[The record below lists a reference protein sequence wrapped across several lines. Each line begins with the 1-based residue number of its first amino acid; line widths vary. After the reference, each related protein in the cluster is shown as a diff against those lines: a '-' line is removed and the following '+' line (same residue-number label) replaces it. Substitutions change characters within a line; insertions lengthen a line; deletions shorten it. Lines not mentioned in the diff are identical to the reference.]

1 MDRSI
6 CIHGHF
12 YQPPRENPWLEAIE
26 LQDSAYPYHDWNERI
41 TAECYAP
48 NAASRILDEKD
59 RIERIVNNYAR
70 ISFNFGPTLLSWL
83 EEKSPSIYQAI
94 LDADRECR
102 DRFGGHGSAL
112 AQVYNHMILPLAN
125 DRDRRTQVLW
135 GIRDFEHRFGRP
147 PEGMWLSETA
157 ANLPTLETLAQLGIR
172 FTILAPSQASRA
184 RRIGGRWRDV
194 SGGRIDPARPYRL
207 RLPSRRTLDAFFYDG
222 PISRAVAFEGLLDN
236 GEKFAQRLLSG
247 FSDAR
252 DWPQLLHI
260 ATDGETYG
268 HHHHRGE
275 MALSYALS
283 VLERD
288 GAACLTNYAQ
298 FLERHPPAVEAEIF
312 ENTSWSCVHG
322 IERWR
327 SDCGCNS
334 GRYPSQAWRGPL
346 RAALD
351 GLRDA
356 IAEPFE
362 EQARTVWKDPWAARD
377 EYIAVLL
384 DRSPENLD
392 RFFAAHA
399 VGEPSAADRVRAI
412 KLLELQRHAQLM
424 YTSCGWFFDE
434 ISGLETVQV
443 LQYAG
448 RALQLAAETLGND
461 FESRFL
467 QDLEHAPS
475 NLSEIGNGRAVFERY
490 VRPAMVDLSRVA
502 AHSAVS
508 SLFDGYG
515 DSTRIYCYEVE
526 REEHRVW
533 NSGHERLALGRA
545 RFTSRITGESG
556 SWMYGVV
563 NFAGHNVAGGVR
575 PFREEGEYRTLNDS
589 IAESF
594 ARSEL
599 PEVIRKLD
607 AGFGQGIVSLK
618 QLFRDE
624 QRRIVGLILE
634 STLAD
639 TEAVLRQSYE
649 RSLPLMRFLEE
660 LGTPLPRLFRAIVEF
675 TLNAE
680 LRRTLAAEAGDP
692 SRLDQLLANVG
703 REKIRLDAET
713 LEFEMR
719 RNVEA
724 RARRLEQSPADR
736 DRLDALAEGVDLARK
751 LPFPVGFWEVQNIY
765 WHLRERAAPA
775 RREQARQGDPD
786 AMDWLKAFGAVGES
800 LGIREE
806 DGGGGA

>member
-48 NAASRILDEKD
+48 NAASRILDERD
-59 RIERIVNNYAR
+59 RIERIVNNYAW

-83 EEKSPSIYQAI
+83 EEKSPSIYRAI
-94 LDADRECR
+94 LDADSESR
-102 DRFGGHGSAL
+102 DRFADHGSAL

-135 GIRDFEHRFGRP
+135 GIRDFEHRFGRL

-157 ANLPTLETLAQLGIR
+157 VNLPTLETLAQLGIR

-184 RRIGGRWRDV
+184 RRTGGRWRDV
-194 SGGRIDPARPYRL
+194 SGGRIDPTRPYRV
-207 RLPSRRTLDAFFYDG
+207 RLPSRRTLDVFFYDG
-222 PISRAVAFEGLLDN
+222 PISRAVAFEGLLGN
-236 GEKFAQRLLSG
+236 GERFAERLLSG

-283 VLERD
+283 VLERS
-288 GAACLTNYAQ
+288 GGACLTNHAQ
-298 FLERHPPAVEAEIF
+298 FLEKHPPAAEAEIF

-322 IERWR
+322 VERWK

-356 IAEPFE
+356 VAGPFE
-362 EQARTVWKDPWAARD
+362 EQGLRVWKDPWAARD
-377 EYIAVLL
+377 DYISVLL
-384 DRSPENLD
+384 DRSTENLD
-392 RFFAAHA
+392 RFFAAHGA
-399 VGEPSAADRVRAI
+399 GELSAADRVRGI

-448 RALQLAAETLGND
+448 RALQLAAETLASD
-461 FESRFL
+461 FEPRFL
-467 QDLEHAPS
+467 QDLERAPS
-475 NLSEIGNGRAVFERY
+475 NLPEIGNGRTVYEKY
-490 VRPAMVDLSRVA
+490 VRPAMVDLSRVG
-502 AHSAVS
+502 AHYAVS

-515 DSTRIYCYEVE
+515 DSSRIYCYDVE
-526 REEHRVW
+526 REDHRVW

-556 SWMYGVV
+556 SWMFGVV

-575 PFREEGEYRTLNDS
+575 PFREDEEYRTLIDS

-594 ARSEL
+594 ERSEL

-624 QRRIVGLILE
+624 QRRILGLILE

-649 RSLPLMRFLEE
+649 RNLPLMRFLEE
-660 LGTPLPRLFRAIVEF
+660 HGTPLPRVFRAIAEF
-675 TLNAE
+675 TVNAE
-680 LRRTLAAEAGDP
+680 LRRMLAADAPDP
-692 SRLDQLLANVG
+692 GRLGQLLGDVG

-719 RNVEA
+719 RNLEA
-724 RARRLEQSPADR
+724 RARRLEEAPADR
-736 DRLDALAEGVDLARK
+736 ARLDALAEGIELARR
-751 LPFPVGFWEVQNIY
+751 LPFPVGLWEVQNVY

-775 RREQARQGDPD
+775 RREQARSGDPD
-786 AMDWLKAFGAVGES
+786 AVDWLKAFGAVGES